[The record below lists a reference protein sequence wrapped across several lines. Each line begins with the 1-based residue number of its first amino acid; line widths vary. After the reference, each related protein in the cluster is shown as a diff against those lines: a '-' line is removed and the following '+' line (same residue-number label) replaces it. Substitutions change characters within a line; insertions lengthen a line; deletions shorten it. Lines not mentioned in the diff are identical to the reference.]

1 MRVNYQKIYYLI
13 LLCFLGQLFG
23 YGQIVVLA
31 SEHPYKKVFVETDNF
46 GASYLDT
53 LEQNYNKVKVDTV
66 KFSML
71 NDLAYY
77 WHTRNLNKALIFT
90 KIGLDCTVES
100 DSLWH
105 GRFQITQGAIL
116 LRMEKLDIAQTV
128 LELAKTKV
136 DQSDL
141 AFLNT
146 QLGYVY
152 ERKSQLD
159 KAADFAL
166 KSIELGQ
173 EHNDTKAIA
182 MGYSDLSNLF
192 WKQGKYESGLEY
204 GLRSLELF
212 EVSGFTDL
220 DYDFTLYVT
229 GNNYLALSNYEQARK
244 YYEQSIIIGERY
256 GFYNNLSDV
265 YISLVDLYTYLGEF
279 ENANKAGKNAV
290 KYAELLENNF
300 MIMRSWLAMAKM
312 QNKQG
317 NYLEAIDGLNKS
329 IRIATEDFGDA
340 YYLGDAYK
348 ELGDAYAGEHEYKK
362 AYKAFAKY
370 DSLKSEVFTA
380 EADQRISQLRTEFD
394 VAKKEN
400 TIALQEIQIK
410 KQQTRQHLIIIITF
424 LLLLLLVL
432 AYKAIS
438 NNVKKNRL
446 LQSKHAEKEFLLKEI
461 HHRVKNNL
469 EIVSSLLSL
478 QASLITDPKILDAME
493 QSQHRVHSMGMIHQ
507 KLYLGEKLATI
518 EMKDYFKNLSD
529 YIIHSFGKY
538 ERITVNIEM
547 KELEL
552 DVDLAIPIGLIVN
565 ELITNSLKYAFPDDR
580 KGNIILSLTKKQDL
594 LLLEV
599 GDDGIGMYHDSLKSG
614 TGFGAHL
621 VNLLVKQLDGK
632 MELLTNLG
640 TTVHIQFQNIKAA

>member
-23 YGQIVVLA
+23 YGQIVDLT
-31 SEHPYKKVFVETDNF
+31 SEQPYKKVFVETDNF

-53 LEQNYNKVKVDTV
+53 LEQNYNRVKIDTV

-77 WHTRNLNKALIFT
+77 WHTRNLNKALVFT
-90 KIGLDCTVES
+90 KIGLDCTVET

-116 LRMEKLDIAQTV
+116 LRMEKLDSAQTV

-159 KAADFAL
+159 KAADYAL
-166 KSIELGQ
+166 ISIELGQ
-173 EHNDTKAIA
+173 ENNDTKAIA
-182 MGYSDLSNLF
+182 MGYSDISNLF
-192 WKQGKYESGLEY
+192 WKQGKFESGLEY
-204 GLRSLELF
+204 GLRSLALF
-212 EVSGFTDL
+212 EAWGFTDL
-220 DYDFTLYVT
+220 DYDFTLYIT
-229 GNNYLALSNYEQARK
+229 GNNYLALGNYEKARK

-279 ENANKAGKNAV
+279 ENANEAGENAV
-290 KYAELLENNF
+290 KYAELLDNNF
-300 MIMRSWLAMAKM
+300 MIMRSWLAVAKM
-312 QNKQG
+312 QNKRG
-317 NYLEAIDGLNKS
+317 NYLEAINGLNKS

-348 ELGDAYAGEHEYKK
+348 ELGNAYAGEQEYKK
-362 AYKAFAKY
+362 AFNAFAKY
-370 DSLKSEVFTA
+370 DSLKNEVFTA

-438 NNVKKNRL
+438 NNVKKNKL
-446 LQSKHAEKEFLLKEI
+446 LQSKNAEKEFLLKEI

-493 QSQHRVHSMGMIHQ
+493 QSQHRIHSMGMIHQ

-518 EMKDYFKNLSD
+518 EMKDYFNNLSD
-529 YIIHSFGKY
+529 YIIHSFGKN
-538 ERITVNIEM
+538 EQITVNIEM

-565 ELITNSLKYAFPDDR
+565 ELITNSLKYAFPADR
-580 KGNIILSLTKKQDL
+580 KGNIVLSLIKKKDL
-594 LLLEV
+594 LVLEV
-599 GDDGIGMYHDSLKSG
+599 KDDGIGMYHNSLKSG
-614 TGFGAHL
+614 TGFGTHL